1 MAGQPRGFSGGLGL
15 AMPVFCNESSSI
27 HGFLLPCWRE
37 GRGGWGRL
45 PVLGESQ
52 PAAEG
57 QPRPSALRGGSPSG
71 LTQGTRRSES
81 AAARCTRPPWSCHDR
96 PGVTHTFLALFPPS
110 GWQGTRSSS
119 SDERSRCLVRR
130 CPAGART
137 VTTGCTVAKSR
148 ARLDPE
154 GSSSKSLVRRAGARW
169 GAVGLTGTGRAT
181 APRGTRDRAEAGTGR
196 GRPRGCRPRV
206 PTRLPSLWLP
216 RLTGISRR
224 VRSAEGP
231 GGC

>member
-1 MAGQPRGFSGGLGL
+1 MVLASRAAPGAAAARESLASPTVLDRVGREPRSAALGSRPREGRLSAGPVGVAGQPRGFSGGLGL

-37 GRGGWGRL
+37 ARGGWARL

-57 QPRPSALRGGSPSG
+57 QPRPSALRGGSRSG

-81 AAARCTRPPWSCHDR
+81 AAARCTRLPWSCRDR
-96 PGVTHTFLALFPPS
+96 PGVTHTFPALFPPS
-110 GWQGTRSSS
+110 RWQGTRSSS

-130 CPAGART
+130 CPAGAQK
-137 VTTGCTVAKSR
+137 VTTGCTASKSR

-154 GSSSKSLVRRAGARW
+154 GSSSKSPVRRAGA
-169 GAVGLTGTGRAT
+169 
-181 APRGTRDRAEAGTGR
+181 
-196 GRPRGCRPRV
+196 
-206 PTRLPSLWLP
+206 
-216 RLTGISRR
+216 
-224 VRSAEGP
+224 
-231 GGC
+231 